1 VLTSA
6 IVPRLPRRPAH
17 RLRSQGRPGR
27 RGAPARRRQDAE
39 AGKVQLDGD
48 QSVLATFAGLLD
60 EFDLNF
66 NIVTP

>member
-1 VLTSA
+1 MLQ
-6 IVPRLPRRPAH
+6 PAAQAQ
-17 RLRSQGRPGR
+17 L
-27 RGAPARRRQDAE
+27 AE
-39 AGKVQLDGD
+39 AGKVQFDGD